1 MDIEK
6 LIQIKEY
13 PIKPVSVRGRCFRR
27 VGNSNRVMAPQEIA
41 QMHLG
46 CLGMSWDALSARD
59 SSMDN
64 IDLEDVKKY
73 IKNANSSGRR
83 RFEISEDP
91 VRILEKLEL
100 LSEKKGRKYEL
111 R

>member
-83 RFEISEDP
+83 RFERSEDP